1 MYGSK
6 STQDEDTKDFIKVCN
21 VICRIIQL
29 QRENEENIEDSA
41 PEFIEGLSRILIGIR
56 THISS
61 YVIGTPLAYHLL
73 TKGSRFEFSH
83 DFASLLLGQLE
94 DFTSDME
101 LSFKIRQKKSNTVNE
116 SERWIDCFTN
126 NIIYRNDDLEEVCA
140 YQQVMEYE
148 VKQIPVKKNNTDD
161 DLVNDSDSN
170 EDNVLNIKDF
180 TKGIASLFIS

>member
-1 MYGSK
+1 MSGTFGYNSNIQIGDVAHIYYNTIYGSK

-21 VICRIIQL
+21 VICRRIQL

-101 LSFKIRQKKSNTVNE
+101 LSFKIRQKK
-116 SERWIDCFTN
+116 
-126 NIIYRNDDLEEVCA
+126 
-140 YQQVMEYE
+140 
-148 VKQIPVKKNNTDD
+148 
-161 DLVNDSDSN
+161 
-170 EDNVLNIKDF
+170 IKYCQ
-180 TKGIASLFIS
+180 